1 MIMAKLN
8 VKQELAINELLKGNS
23 IVESAKLLE

>member
-1 MIMAKLN
+1 MVKLS

-23 IVESAKLLE
+23 ITKVLKMLE